1 MKKTISVILA
11 IAVIAVLAAGLSGVD
26 SSRGAGF
33 AGGFSLFRKDGGEHL
48 VKLSEDGKATLDGRA
63 VEEYDYTWHADPSAV
78 HGEVEDCPAEYY
90 TGEAPDTKAAAYI
103 AHDIFYLPELPE
115 DGFRLID
122 YDGEREW
129 AYYYADGENEDRI
142 FATLPRLGSSLPK
155 EMMSS
160 EEEASSCPV
169 LHIVKPGT
177 YRLEGSWKGQIFIDL
192 GDPGEAFSDEKAKVT
207 VVLGGVS
214 VDCGSVAPAFIARSA
229 YEADGDWSSR
239 SSGSSDVDV
248 SRSSGVR
255 VVIADGTV
263 NSFSGGNV
271 PRMLRTSLKSGQ
283 EGSAVPVQKK
293 ARKIDGAF
301 YSYVSMAIDGG
312 EQGTGTLNIRS
323 NTYEGLGSE
332 LHLAVNGGNLNIK
345 AADDGINVNEDHV
358 SVAVF
363 NGGTTQ
369 IYAGLGA
376 EGDAV
381 DSNGWIVVNGGTLIA
396 CANPRSDNGLDS
408 EDGTEING
416 GTVVALGS
424 NMGGS
429 SYTVYVDGE
438 MQYGS
443 SLGGRDGFGGWD
455 LPGEDFGGGPGIQGV
470 PDFGFWDELDGM
482 DRDPLGGTWNGDSW
496 EWFYDGGEDDEWDDI
511 EDLFEDFGRY
521 FGIPGL
527 GSWRRG
533 EGGGQDRTPGSDLT
547 PRERDRGRIGAPGRQ
562 YSSNTVII
570 SIDPD
575 ATEEQVQE
583 LFDRYGFEVMYD
595 YRSFSMYAVR
605 TPEDLDE
612 KGMSEL
618 IEKLLAED
626 IVTGAERDYITE
638 LPMPVDGAKPM

>member
-1 MKKTISVILA
+1 M
-11 IAVIAVLAAGLSGVD
+11 
-26 SSRGAGF
+26 
-33 AGGFSLFRKDGGEHL
+33 
-48 VKLSEDGKATLDGRA
+48 
-63 VEEYDYTWHADPSAV
+63 
-78 HGEVEDCPAEYY
+78 
-90 TGEAPDTKAAAYI
+90 
-103 AHDIFYLPELPE
+103 
-115 DGFRLID
+115 
-122 YDGEREW
+122 
-129 AYYYADGENEDRI
+129 
-142 FATLPRLGSSLPK
+142 
-155 EMMSS
+155 
-160 EEEASSCPV
+160 
-169 LHIVKPGT
+169 
-177 YRLEGSWKGQIFIDL
+177 
-192 GDPGEAFSDEKAKVT
+192 
-207 VVLGGVS
+207 
-214 VDCGSVAPAFIARSA
+214 
-229 YEADGDWSSR
+229 
-239 SSGSSDVDV
+239 
-248 SRSSGVR
+248 
-255 VVIADGTV
+255 
-263 NSFSGGNV
+263 
-271 PRMLRTSLKSGQ
+271 
-283 EGSAVPVQKK
+283 
-293 ARKIDGAF
+293 
-301 YSYVSMAIDGG
+301 
-312 EQGTGTLNIRS
+312 
-323 NTYEGLGSE
+323 
-332 LHLAVNGGNLNIK
+332 
-345 AADDGINVNEDHV
+345 
-358 SVAVF
+358 AVF

-381 DSNGWIVVNGGTLIA
+381 DSNGWIVVNCGTLIA

-429 SYTVYVDGE
+429 SYTVYLDGE
-438 MQYGS
+438 RQYGS
-443 SLGGRDGFGGWD
+443 SLGGMDGFGGWD

-605 TPEDLDE
+605 IPEDLDE